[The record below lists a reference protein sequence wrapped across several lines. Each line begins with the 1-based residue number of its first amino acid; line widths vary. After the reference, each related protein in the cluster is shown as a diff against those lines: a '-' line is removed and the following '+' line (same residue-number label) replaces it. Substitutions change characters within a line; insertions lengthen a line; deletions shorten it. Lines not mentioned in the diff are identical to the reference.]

1 MPSRYHDPDGHQYTR
16 GKETMARPLTSSLDV
31 FFVLAVASHLQE
43 KSGIQ
48 QRNTNDTFGSVARN
62 MQKLN
67 LARRLI

>member
-1 MPSRYHDPDGHQYTR
+1 
-16 GKETMARPLTSSLDV
+16 MARPLTSSLDV